1 MKTYAVVTAQPVA
14 SSAPR
19 HHTRLGSAVRSMSFF
34 LFFFLLYLPLA
45 VGLGQRLVL
54 WPLVTAF
61 PTRRTRYVRAW
72 LRFHARTLLR
82 LTRWLVDVRV
92 YMRGRLPAEPAIVL
106 MNHQSVLDILIV
118 LDQVTGPQILIPT
131 RDRYFRG
138 IPGISQVLRI
148 SRFPPVRQG
157 KKGAGSDLSGIAEA
171 ADKVQRGDNSFFIFP
186 EGHRTQD
193 GSIQRF
199 MTRGL
204 KIALTRAKRPVYCIV
219 GDGMWHART
228 FADSTLRFAGTTAR
242 ATVIGPFDPPADHA
256 IESFIEMLRQRM
268 IETLEQLRSLSDDDV
283 GASFRLLPD

>member
-1 MKTYAVVTAQPVA
+1 
-14 SSAPR
+14 
-19 HHTRLGSAVRSMSFF
+19 MSFF
-34 LFFFLLYLPLA
+34 LFFFLLYLPFG
-45 VGLGQRLVL
+45 VGLGQRLFVWPMVL
-54 WPLVTAF
+54 LF
-61 PTRRTRYVRAW
+61 PTRRTRYARAW
-72 LRFHARTLLR
+72 LRLHARTLLR

-106 MNHQSVLDILIV
+106 MNHQSILDILLV
-118 LDQVTGPQILIPT
+118 LDQVIGPQILIPT

-148 SRFPPVRQG
+148 AQFPKVRQG
-157 KKGAGSDLSGIAEA
+157 KKGSASDLSGIAEA
-171 ADKVQRGDNSFFIFP
+171 ADKVQRGENSFFIFP

-204 KIALTRAKRPVYCIV
+204 RVTLSRAKVPVYCIV

-228 FADSTLRFAGTTAR
+228 FADSTLRIAGTTAR
-242 ATVIGPFDPPADHA
+242 ATVIGPFDPPTDEGIDA
-256 IESFIEMLRQRM
+256 FIEMLRQRM
-268 IETLEQLRSLSDDDV
+268 IEALEQLRSLSDDDV